1 MIQGNQKLYI
11 LSTELSY
18 GDPIEPHK
26 KELITVLVESKA
38 LEFGT
43 FKLKSGRMSPY
54 FINMGRALSTGEF
67 AARTAQSYVE
77 EISALSCDFDYLH
90 GPAYKGIPLAAL
102 AASYLYTTRNLNKR
116 WGYDRKQEK
125 TYGDLAEKTIVGDLR
140 DGDSVLIIDDV
151 ITTGETKIENWEKL
165 TNFRKDLIPKGI
177 LIAVDRQEKEQ
188 SGESASQFLKK
199 KGFTL
204 YSILTITEIIS
215 YLETH
220 PINGKMCVD
229 ESTTKAFEEY
239 FTNYGV

>member
-1 MIQGNQKLYI
+1 
-11 LSTELSY
+11 
-18 GDPIEPHK
+18 
-26 KELITVLVESKA
+26 
-38 LEFGT
+38 
-43 FKLKSGRMSPY
+43 
-54 FINMGRALSTGEF
+54 
-67 AARTAQSYVE
+67 
-77 EISALSCDFDYLH
+77 
-90 GPAYKGIPLAAL
+90 YKGIPLAAL
-102 AASYLYTTRNLNKR
+102 VASYLYTTRNLNKR

-165 TNFRKDLIPKGI
+165 TAFRKDLIPKSI
-177 LIAVDRQEKEQ
+177 LIAVDRQEKEL

-220 PINGKMCVD
+220 PINGKMYVD
-229 ESTTKAFEEY
+229 ENITKAFEEY

>member
-1 MIQGNQKLYI
+1 
-11 LSTELSY
+11 
-18 GDPIEPHK
+18 
-26 KELITVLVESKA
+26 VESKA

-77 EISALSCDFDYLH
+77 EISALDCDFDYLH

-102 AASYLYTTRNLNKR
+102 VASYLYTTRNLNKR

-165 TNFRKDLIPKGI
+165 TDFRKGLIPKGI

-188 SGESASQFLKK
+188 SGESVSQFLKK

-215 YLETH
+215 YLEIH

-229 ESTTKAFEEY
+229 ENITRAFKEY
-239 FTNYGV
+239 FASYGV

>member
-1 MIQGNQKLYI
+1 
-11 LSTELSY
+11 
-18 GDPIEPHK
+18 
-26 KELITVLVESKA
+26 VESKA

-43 FKLKSGRMSPY
+43 FKLKSGRISPY

-77 EISALSCDFDYLH
+77 EISALNCDFDYLH

-102 AASYLYTTRNLNKR
+102 VASYLYSTREVNKR

-165 TNFRKDLIPKGI
+165 TAFRKDLIPKGI

-229 ESTTKAFEEY
+229 KNITKAFKEY
-239 FTNYGV
+239 FTSYGV